1 MNVIKKII
9 FILGLFSSFSVMAK
23 DVIWIVGGGYD
34 LKSSQAQIE
43 KNVIWATDAI
53 KNAPSKNGPREI
65 NIFFSDGD
73 DPAKDVK
80 IWRPVDESESLLQP
94 LAIIYD
100 AGYENGIEYR
110 NHKIKKVKGSTIR
123 GELEL
128 ALSQSFSE
136 LKQGDRGLFVFNGH
150 GSYDKTN
157 TANNKIWLWDRTK
170 LSVNDFS
177 NLLNKVDNTVPMR
190 FIFTQCYSGGFERSI
205 HPNSNDTN
213 TLVNAPRCGFFA
225 EAADRKA
232 EGCSSGINID
242 DYRDYSTYFFAAL
255 SGKTRKGEALPVD
268 PDRNKDGEVG
278 LYEAH
283 LYTLAQ
289 ADSTDLPRST
299 SEVYLER
306 WQPWYLRW
314 FFAGEGHGNVYA
326 KLANDIA
333 RELRIPTDQSVQR
346 SVISKKRRRLD
357 RRKKKLNQEGAQ
369 LRIAMTDVRFNIRYE
384 LEQRWP
390 EAAKSRTDNYQ
401 QLIHNEADAV
411 RAFIIEHDD
420 WPKMVT
426 GYKRYREITDEKLA
440 IERELTRYDKL
451 LRMNKLARLK
461 QQFDEHATAE
471 QKADYQ
477 QLLGCEKLPL

>member
-1 MNVIKKII
+1 MIKRII
-9 FILGLFSSFSVMAK
+9 IVLGLLSSYPLAAK
-23 DVIWIVGGGYD
+23 DVVWIVGGGYD

-43 KNVIWATDAI
+43 KNVLWAADAI
-53 KNAPSKNGPREI
+53 KNAPILNDSREI
-65 NIFFSDGD
+65 NIFFTDGNNQ
-73 DPAKDVK
+73 AKDVK
-80 IWRPVDESESLLQP
+80 VWRPVDAKQSLLQP
-94 LAIIYD
+94 LAMIYD
-100 AGYENGIEYR
+100 AGYENGLEYR
-110 NHKIKKVKGSTIR
+110 NHKITNVQASTKR
-123 GELEL
+123 SELEPAL
-128 ALSQSFSE
+128 AKSFSE
-136 LKQGDRGLFVFNGH
+136 LQQGDRGLFIFNGH
-150 GSYDKTN
+150 GSQDKTN
-157 TANNKIWLWDRTK
+157 TANNKIWLWDRTS

-190 FIFTQCYSGGFERSI
+190 FVFTQCYSGGFERSI
-205 HPNSNDTN
+205 HPNSNDSIK
-213 TLVNAPRCGFFA
+213 LVNAPRCGFFA

-255 SGKTRKGEALPVD
+255 SGKTRQGEALPEN
-268 PDRNKDGEVG
+268 PDRNKDGEVS

-314 FFAGEGHGNVYA
+314 FFAGEGRGNVYA

-333 RELRIPTDQSVQR
+333 RELRVPTDQSVQR

-357 RRKKKLNQEGAQ
+357 RRFKKLGQERVK
-369 LRIAMTDVRFNIRYE
+369 LRVAMTEVRFKIRYE

-390 EAAKSRTDNYQ
+390 EAAKSRTENYQ
-401 QLIHNEADAV
+401 QFINNEAAAV
-411 RAFIIEHDD
+411 SKFIMGHDE
-420 WPKMVT
+420 WPKLIA
-426 GYKRYREITDEKLA
+426 GYKRYQAIATEQLS
-440 IERELTRYDKL
+440 IERKITRFDKL
-451 LRMNKLARLK
+451 HRLNKLARLR
-461 QQFDEHATAE
+461 QQFEQHATQQ